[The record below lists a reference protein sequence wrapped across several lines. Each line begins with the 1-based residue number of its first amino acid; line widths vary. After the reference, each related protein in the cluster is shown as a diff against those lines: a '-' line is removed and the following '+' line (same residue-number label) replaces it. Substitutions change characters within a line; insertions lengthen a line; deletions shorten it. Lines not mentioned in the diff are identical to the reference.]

1 MHFYTIN
8 CFSVD
13 LRAQHADLEK
23 MLALNIRID
32 KLVLGVTLGSEF
44 ESAYIYAKF
53 CLLDDA
59 HHLKLDCV
67 FQQA

>member
-32 KLVLGVTLGSEF
+32 KLVLGH
-44 ESAYIYAKF
+44 ESLWVQSLNPPTYTQSFAYLMMRTI
-53 CLLDDA
+53 
-59 HHLKLDCV
+59 
-67 FQQA
+67 